1 MLEEIKTKKKD
12 RKWLITKKQEEIL
25 NEINLII

>member
-1 MLEEIKTKKKD
+1 MLEETKIKKKD
-12 RKWLITKKQEEIL
+12 RKWLIIKKQEEIL

>member
-1 MLEEIKTKKKD
+1 MPEDRKIKKKD

-25 NEINLII
+25 NDYKFKF